1 MTTRFR
7 NPAARGRVRTF
18 ALATTLALSLIMP
31 TAVAVRADA
40 GVTTQQASTASFTV
54 DTANGLAGL
63 TAVITGGGTGGVNLR
78 SDPAHDAKVLATLQ
92 DGTTVALRIDNV
104 DTVVDPDGVTRW
116 WPVTANGQDG
126 WVSGVYL
133 AASGSTQPNAA
144 STTPTSVT
152 TPAATVVPT
161 KVSSTTTPAANG
173 VPSDSRGAFQLQS
186 PDIVGQTAVVSAAG
200 QGVHLR
206 AEASNDSQSLASLP
220 DGTVVNL
227 RIDQVDT
234 IVDSNGV
241 RWWPVSVNGQD
252 GWISGYYLI
261 NSGSSSTA
269 TPASGTTFAVGTYAA
284 VKTKSGDG
292 LNIRADASPTA
303 SVLTTIPD
311 GTVVQIMAGPA
322 SHDNSTNGWYLITVN
337 GTTGYA
343 DGDLLIPASQPNI
356 PAPTATAQKPAF
368 KIGDKVTVTTDTKN
382 GLNIRDHALP
392 TANKIGLVPEGTTL
406 TIENGPS
413 SFNQSTA
420 GWYKITYNGVT
431 GFVNGDYLTLA
442 ASAPATTTPAVT
454 ATAAAQTP
462 TAAPTQAA
470 SAPAFAKDDY
480 VAVKTASGVGANVRI
495 NAAMSA
501 SKVGYLADGSIV
513 QVTDGPKNDTQ
524 GNPWYQVTDGAN
536 VNGWVLGSLL
546 IASAAP
552 QQPSQ
557 PAVSA
562 QGFIWPIDG
571 GTVTQGFGCSYLG
584 FYAYDPAWGCPVHD
598 GLDIAAPSYTPI
610 HAAAAGTVVAA
621 GWCDCGL
628 GYYVEIDH
636 GNGVHTLYGHM
647 AEQPYVSVGQ
657 QVSQGETI
665 GPVGATGLATGP
677 HVHFMVKING
687 VAQDPQQYLP

>member
-7 NPAARGRVRTF
+7 SPSARGRVRTF
-18 ALATTLALSLIMP
+18 ALASTLALSLLMP

-40 GVTTQQASTASFTV
+40 GVATNQAATTFNV
-54 DTANGLAGL
+54 DPANGLSGL
-63 TAVITGGGTGGVNLR
+63 TAVIAGGGGGVNLR
-78 SDPAHDAKVLATLQ
+78 ADPAHDAAVLATLP
-92 DGTTVALRIDNV
+92 DGTVVGLRIDQA
-104 DTVVDPDGVTRW
+104 DTVADADGVTRW

-133 AASGSTQPNAA
+133 AASGTTQPNAA
-144 STTPTSVT
+144 STPPPATVAPTQASSAT
-152 TPAATVVPT
+152 TSTPAAT
-161 KVSSTTTPAANG
+161 G
-173 VPSDSRGAFQLQS
+173 VPSDSRGAFALQS
-186 PDIVGQTAVVSAAG
+186 PDIIGQTAVVSAGG

-206 AEASNDSQSLASLP
+206 ADAADNSRSLASLP
-220 DGTVVNL
+220 DGTTVDL

-234 IVDSNGV
+234 IVDANGV
-241 RWWPVSVNGQD
+241 RWWPVSANGQD

-261 NSGSSSTA
+261 NSGSSSAAPTA
-269 TPASGTTFAVGTYAA
+269 TFTAGGNAV
-284 VKTKSGDG
+284 VKTQSGDG
-292 LNIRADASPTA
+292 ARIRADAAPTA

-311 GTVVQIMAGPA
+311 GTIVQIMSGPA
-322 SHDNSTNGWYLITVN
+322 SHDSSTNGWFLITVN
-337 GTTGYA
+337 GTTGYV

-356 PAPTATAQKPAF
+356 PAPTATAQNPGF
-368 KIGDKVTVTTDTKN
+368 KIGDTVVVKTDTRD
-382 GLNIRDHALP
+382 GVNIREHAVP
-392 TANKIGLVPEGTTL
+392 TANKTGFVPEGTTL
-406 TIENGPS
+406 KIINGPS

-420 GWYKITYNGVT
+420 GWYQITYNGVT
-431 GFVNGDYLTLA
+431 GFVDGDNLVLA
-442 ASAPATTTPAVT
+442 SSASATTTPAAS

-462 TAAPTQAA
+462 TPAPTQAA
-470 SAPAFAKDDY
+470 SNAAFAKDDY

-495 NAAMSA
+495 NASLSA
-501 SKVGYLADGSIV
+501 SKVGYLSDGSIV
-513 QVTDGPKNDTQ
+513 QVTSGPKNDTQ
-524 GNPWYQVTDGAN
+524 GNPWYEVTDGAN
-536 VNGWVLGSLL
+536 LKGWVLGSLL
-546 IASAAP
+546 VASSAP
-552 QQPSQ
+552 QASSQ
-557 PAVSA
+557 PAVSS

-571 GTVTQGFGCSYLG
+571 GTITQGFGCSYLG
-584 FYAYDPAWGCPVHD
+584 FYPYDPNWGCPVHD

-687 VAQDPQQYLP
+687 VAQDPQNYLP